1 MVLRFNAHLT
11 DESAIASLIGT
22 EARRSA
28 PVPLDLLL
36 RESIVSA
43 ITEHHKLVNRL
54 HLDSLTNS
62 MQMRQHFASL
72 KFYYFGYFVE
82 MFYHNL
88 NSEMTERTMRTHG
101 TIDAIMTSIRV
112 MFKRRKMEQLFNV
125 AVDRSLGQITTSDE
139 DVLTH
144 LKPDQLCFVPQA
156 DINAQPSSN
165 DIFGTCQLKYTCPW
179 PLNVIVNQDA
189 LHKYHRVFALLFK
202 LKRAA
207 RSLNEI
213 WSAFQH
219 PSRKRKAMSQHSL
232 AIELMRQ
239 EMYHF
244 VVTLQNYLTNQIS
257 DVSWNEFQLNLA
269 RAESFED
276 VMDVHGKYIDAV
288 ITRCMLNDPAK
299 PIQVTLDRILAA
311 VHLFY
316 EQVDQYLKTE
326 GQEPNTA
333 LLVSIQSTKLEF
345 RQCGK
350 FLFTIVSALASKG
363 YKYDLTDLLVNLNYN
378 LHYDKLIVK

>member
-1 MVLRFNAHLT
+1 M
-11 DESAIASLIGT
+11 
-22 EARRSA
+22 
-28 PVPLDLLL
+28 LL
-36 RESIVSA
+36 RESFGQIIA
-43 ITEHHKLVNRL
+43 DHHKLVNRL
-54 HLDSLTNS
+54 HLDSLTND

-82 MFYHNL
+82 LFYHNL
-88 NSEMTERTMRTHG
+88 NSEMNERTMRTHG
-101 TIDAIMTSIRV
+101 SIEAIMTSIRV
-112 MFKRRKMEQLFNV
+112 MFKRRKLEQLFNV
-125 AVDRSLGQITTSDE
+125 AVDRSLGQATTSDP
-139 DVLTH
+139 DVLTS
-144 LKPDQLCFVPQA
+144 LSADQLCFTPQG
-156 DINAQPSSN
+156 DYAQPTSN
-165 DIFGTCQLKYTCPW
+165 DIFGTCQLSYMCPW

-189 LHKYHRVFALLFK
+189 LHKYHRVFVLLFK

-232 AIELMRQ
+232 SIELMRQ

-257 DVSWNEFQLNLA
+257 DVSWNEFQQNLQKV
-269 RAESFED
+269 ESFED
-276 VMDVHGKYIDAV
+276 VIEVHTKYIDAV

-311 VHLFY
+311 IHLFY

-326 GQEPNTA
+326 VQSKQDPNTN

-345 RQCGK
+345 RQCAK
-350 FLFTIVSALASKG
+350 FLFTIVSALSSKG

-378 LHYDKLIVK
+378 LHYDKLTIK